1 MQTTVSTK
9 IVEKRNNCG
18 GLKLLFLFN
27 ILIIW
32 LFHARNKKTPN
43 ECYWKHLI
51 LAANL
56 KFNFETNYKTM

>member
-27 ILIIW
+27 ILIISYGS
-32 LFHARNKKTPN
+32 FMQGIKKNQMNAIGNT
-43 ECYWKHLI
+43 
-51 LAANL
+51 
-56 KFNFETNYKTM
+56 